1 MTNGEFR
8 SRSLPPRKRNLF
20 THVVEHLGS
29 QIVGGAFKPGETL
42 PNEAELGRTLG
53 ASRSVVR
60 EAVKTLAAK
69 GLLELRTRIGT
80 RVLPPENWNLL
91 DFDVLGWRYASMPR
105 MQFFRE
111 LFEIRGM
118 IEPEA
123 AALAAQRATDSDLA
137 AISLAHQDMERAER
151 SSDAAIDA
159 DLRFHRA
166 ILAAGKN
173 DLLLQMSALISAGL
187 LVSFRISNQSFD
199 VFMPLH
205 KRVMDS
211 IRARDANGAS
221 RAMMQLLGETRAFLE
236 KELAGSARKDQLL
249 ARTWQVIEEEL
260 SREG

>member
-1 MTNGEFR
+1 MTNREFR
-8 SRSLPPRKRNLF
+8 SPALPTRKRNLF
-20 THVVEHLGS
+20 AHVVEHLGN
-29 QIVGGAFKPGETL
+29 QVVGGAFKPGHTL
-42 PNEAELGRTLG
+42 PNEAELGRALG

-60 EAVKTLAAK
+60 EAVKSLAAK

-91 DFDVLGWRYASMPR
+91 DSDVLGWRYASMPR

-137 AISLAHQDMERAER
+137 AISQAYDEMERAER

-159 DLRFHRA
+159 DVRFHRA

-173 DLLLQMSALISAGL
+173 DLLLQMAALISAGL
-187 LVSFRISNQSFD
+187 LVSFRISNRSFN
-199 VFMPLH
+199 VFLPLH
-205 KRVMDS
+205 KRVMDA

-221 RAMMQLLGETRAFLE
+221 RAMVQLLGETRAFLE
-236 KELAGSARKDQLL
+236 KELAGSAKKEQLL
-249 ARTWQVIEEEL
+249 ARTRQVIEEEL
-260 SREG
+260 SRES